1 MPAPDEAKSND
12 PWLELLAYLKDGGLN
27 FSELEQELRW
37 VVPSLLLTKGANA
50 VSVVVNMI
58 LNDAEWNLSWAFSEM
73 CQPFKTSQPCPD
85 VENLKKIFIQF
96 VHEVMFKNSVSKE
109 TDTRPKKRIPKK
121 APSELSEIET
131 IYNEVEVAVD
141 NWSEKYDDLIKLVD
155 QYIVLL
161 GKTYNDPRPESWLEY
176 DEDKG
181 DSDVLDYEHIPN
193 KFLNVLCRIINMFKA
208 KTDIL
213 ESKIKKAGAWS
224 TEGMSILQQLDTL
237 LCLVI
242 AIKELKWDIFDTFW
256 TGKND
261 ILSDLE
267 WIIHKVNII
276 KERNK

>member
-1 MPAPDEAKSND
+1 MAAPDEAKSND
-12 PWLELLAYLKDGGLN
+12 PWLELLAYLRDGGLR
-27 FSELEQELRW
+27 FAELEKDLRS
-37 VVPSLLLTKGANA
+37 VVPSLLLTEGVNA

-58 LNDAEWNLSWAFSEM
+58 LNDKEWRLSWAFSEM

-85 VENLKKIFIQF
+85 VENLKKVFIKF

-109 TDTRPKKRIPKK
+109 TDSKPKEKTAKK
-121 APSELSEIET
+121 APSELSEIDGL
-131 IYNEVEVAVD
+131 YNEVEAAVD
-141 NWSEKYDDLIKLVD
+141 NWSEKYDDLMELAD
-155 QYIVLL
+155 QYIALL
-161 GKTYNDPRPESWLEY
+161 SKTYNDPRPESWLDY
-176 DEDKG
+176 DEDKEE
-181 DSDVLDYEHIPN
+181 SDVLDYEHIPN
-193 KFLNVLCRIINMFKA
+193 RFLNVLCRLLNIFKA

-224 TEGMSILQQLDTL
+224 TEGMSMLQQLDTL

-242 AIKELKWDIFDTFW
+242 AIKELKWDIFDTYW

-267 WIIHKVNII
+267 WVIHKVNTI

>member
-1 MPAPDEAKSND
+1 
-12 PWLELLAYLKDGGLN
+12 
-27 FSELEQELRW
+27 
-37 VVPSLLLTKGANA
+37 
-50 VSVVVNMI
+50 
-58 LNDAEWNLSWAFSEM
+58 M

-213 ESKIKKAGAWS
+213 ESKIKKAGA
-224 TEGMSILQQLDTL
+224 
-237 LCLVI
+237 
-242 AIKELKWDIFDTFW
+242 
-256 TGKND
+256 
-261 ILSDLE
+261 
-267 WIIHKVNII
+267 
-276 KERNK
+276 